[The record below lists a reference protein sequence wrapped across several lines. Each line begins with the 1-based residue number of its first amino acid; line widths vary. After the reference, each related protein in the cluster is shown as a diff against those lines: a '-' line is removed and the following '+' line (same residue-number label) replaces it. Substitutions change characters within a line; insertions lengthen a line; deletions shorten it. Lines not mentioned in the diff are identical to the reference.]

1 MKPPSFQ
8 EFEQFASQGNV
19 IPIAEIKNALS
30 RSLTIHTYTEL
41 HFNFSPRRGC
51 VMKSFLVA
59 CLGLISLLYLLNIG
73 VGFIELIPDNIPFI
87 GNLDEGGAA
96 MLLLMCL
103 RYFGLDLT
111 KIFEKD
117 SKKEKSLET

>member
-1 MKPPSFQ
+1 
-8 EFEQFASQGNV
+8 
-19 IPIAEIKNALS
+19 
-30 RSLTIHTYTEL
+30 
-41 HFNFSPRRGC
+41 
-51 VMKSFLVA
+51 MKSFLVA

-73 VGFIELIPDNIPFI
+73 VGFIEFIPDNIPFI